1 MYKVA
6 RVHKA
11 FTPGYGIEQMSCV
24 FDGDLNDFSAN
35 QPSILQGLGRSDPSG
50 EDAGAG
56 GHSPFGQRGH
66 AGQEGVPVG
75 FGQPLLQDL
84 RPLLHLAQL
93 LAVAL
98 DFLLDVG

>member
-1 MYKVA
+1 M
-6 RVHKA
+6 
-11 FTPGYGIEQMSCV
+11 
-24 FDGDLNDFSAN
+24 NDFSAN
-35 QPSILQGLGRSDPSG
+35 QSSVLQGLGRNDPSG

-56 GHSPFGQRGH
+56 RHSPFGQRGH
-66 AGQEGVPVG
+66 AGQEGVPVC

-98 DFLLDVG
+98 DFLLNVG